1 MSANTMDEIDQHID
15 RCHSAKQ
22 RRFAHAYGAHKQ
34 RVDALMARHHPT
46 TVRDDVHALMTPQD
60 DVHETDANATTTRD
74 SDDVIHTDPL
84 GDALKTTNQQRKD
97 RTPEAVKKSLN
108 FDAVANRSNDQ
119 PLQQTAASSKEV
131 VDDSGANSNVTR
143 AKTTGNQK
151 I

>member
-1 MSANTMDEIDQHID
+1 MDEIDQHID

-46 TVRDDVHALMTPQD
+46 TVRDDVHALMTPQG
-60 DVHETDANATTTRD
+60 DVHETDANATTRN
-74 SDDVIHTDPL
+74 SDDVMHTDPL
-84 GDALKTTNQQRKD
+84 GDARKTTNQQQKD

-143 AKTTGNQK
+143 VKTTGNQK
-151 I
+151 F